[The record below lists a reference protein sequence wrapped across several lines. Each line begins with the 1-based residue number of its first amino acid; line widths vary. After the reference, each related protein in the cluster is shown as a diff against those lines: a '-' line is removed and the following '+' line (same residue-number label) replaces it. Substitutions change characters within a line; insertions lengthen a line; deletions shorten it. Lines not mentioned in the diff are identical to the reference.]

1 MAARSV
7 GDMSDAAPA
16 PTYPTGYAPSP
27 MAKIAAK
34 KGAGLHACPFC
45 RELFVDGEHDQCPEC
60 GVELRELAALPLSAQ
75 AQALEHEDAHA
86 GVATAPQAEP
96 LPWTDMS
103 RGRGPLLALGL
114 AGFVVFFFAPFVAFT
129 EPANSTLTAFHMA
142 RSSKIVWSLL
152 VAWMILIPAV
162 LSRRSILQ
170 MWGGRVACAF
180 LSAVPGV
187 YSLIALTGS
196 TSKATSIPGVV
207 FRWQWGPGVYATIVI
222 SVVATFFAI
231 RLGGPMHAEAA
242 PTLGAPNAKRPRGKR

>member
-1 MAARSV
+1 MASASKTSGR
-7 GDMSDAAPA
+7 
-16 PTYPTGYAPSP
+16 
-27 MAKIAAK
+27 

-60 GVELRELAALPLSAQ
+60 GVELRELAALPLSAE
-75 AQALEHEDAHA
+75 AQALEHEDVHA

-103 RGRGPLLALGL
+103 RGRGPLLALAL
-114 AGFVVFFFAPFVAFT
+114 TGFAVFFFAPFVLFT

-152 VAWMILIPAV
+152 VAWMILVPAV

-187 YSLIALTGS
+187 YSLIALSGP
-196 TSKATSIPGVV
+196 TSKATNIPGVLY
-207 FRWQWGPGVYATIVI
+207 RWHWGPGVYATIVI
-222 SVVATFFAI
+222 SIVATYFAV
-231 RLGGPMHAEAA
+231 RLGGPIHAEAA
-242 PTLGAPNAKRPRGKR
+242 PSIGTSNAPPKRRRTRR